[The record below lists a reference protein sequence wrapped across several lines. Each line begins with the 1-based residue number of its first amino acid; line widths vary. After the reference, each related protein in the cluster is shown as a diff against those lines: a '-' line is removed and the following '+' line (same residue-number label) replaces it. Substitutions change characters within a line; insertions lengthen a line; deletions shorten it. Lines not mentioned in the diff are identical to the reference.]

1 MSTTPSTPD
10 SGEQVP
16 YETSPTPRWIPIAF
30 GILFIIVAY
39 LLYAG
44 YSSRRALEAKLNT
57 ELGKANQRS
66 DVLASQLEKS
76 QQQIADLR
84 GQIEVTSE
92 RLGLTQ
98 EELSRAHALA
108 QNIRKE
114 DRRKDAELRAQLG
127 QVRQE
132 SAAKIGEVAT
142 AVSGAKS
149 DIEATKKDLEATKIK
164 LERTIGDLGL
174 QSGLIA
180 RNREEVE
187 ELKRR
192 GERNVFEFDLRK
204 SSTPQRLGPI
214 QVALKKVDVKKNRY
228 TMDVVADDKRVE
240 KKDKTLNEPVQ
251 FIVRGTRVPYEIV
264 VYELQKDRAIGY
276 LTTPKEMVPRQ

>member
-1 MSTTPSTPD
+1 VSTTPSTPD

-16 YETSPTPRWIPIAF
+16 YEASPTARWIPISF
-30 GILFIIVAY
+30 VVLFILVAY

-44 YSSRRALEAKLNT
+44 YSSRQTIEA
-57 ELGKANQRS
+57 ELSKANQRS
-66 DVLASQLEKS
+66 DLLASQLEKT
-76 QQQIADLR
+76 QQQMADLR
-84 GQIEVTSE
+84 GQLEVTSE
-92 RLGLTQ
+92 KLGLTQ
-98 EELSRAHALA
+98 EELTRARALA

-114 DRRKDAELRAQLG
+114 EARKDSELRAQLG

-142 AVSGAKS
+142 AVTGAKS

-164 LERTIGDLGL
+164 LDRTIGDLGM
-174 QSGLIA
+174 QSGLVA
-180 RNREEVE
+180 RNHEELE

-204 SSTPQRLGPI
+204 SNQAQRIGPI

-240 KKDKTLNEPVQ
+240 KKDKTLNEPIQ
-251 FIVRGTRVPYEIV
+251 FIVRGTRVPYEII

-276 LTTPKEMVPRQ
+276 LTTPKETAARQ